1 MWMLTIGTSFAC
13 RFEIEGVFHPFEI
26 FGFRVRRVRSLIDLI
41 QQHPALDFTR
51 GPHCLMGEAAQA

>member
-1 MWMLTIGTSFAC
+1 MLTVGSSVTC
-13 RFEIEGVFHPFEI
+13 RFEIEGVFHPFQVL
-26 FGFRVRRVRSLIDLI
+26 GFRVGRVRSLIDLT